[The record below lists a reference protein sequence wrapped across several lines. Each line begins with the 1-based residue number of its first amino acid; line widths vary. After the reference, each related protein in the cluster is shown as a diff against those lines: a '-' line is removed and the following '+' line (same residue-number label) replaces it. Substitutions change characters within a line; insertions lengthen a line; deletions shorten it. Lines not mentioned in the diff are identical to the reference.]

1 MHFDVILQSDRH
13 RRAGKIGRSRR
24 VSSKRRADRDGRG
37 RRGLRTRAV
46 RRAIRACVRDGAD
59 ATVEHTRCT
68 RLGEIRMRSF
78 LARAHDKSPSGATD
92 KKKKHGG
99 GSRGQ
104 NAKARRRHRH
114 VTRHDRALTRPV
126 SVRRRA

>member
-92 KKKKHGG
+92 KKKKNTAAVRAG
-99 GSRGQ
+99 
-104 NAKARRRHRH
+104 KTPRRVV
-114 VTRHDRALTRPV
+114 VTDT
-126 SVRRRA
+126 